1 MKKKVFAIL
10 LLCSCPIL
18 LHAQYGYINYPMKAN
33 MFGIVGGVFLTSNP
47 DMSGYDTK
55 KNYVDGGG
63 GFVYDYRNDVSKN
76 YTFEVLTSL
85 MMTSCSTSKTEEGQS
100 KMKFILPLE
109 MRWYVGTT
117 DFKFF
122 IGAGLQYNFI
132 YSFKETENDGYS
144 YGYYDYWGNYYSYN
158 YGGGGYDYEE
168 DTGAH
173 QLSGNGSIG
182 FSILGMQSPVHI
194 LLGAKFHFPI
204 INNAEGVEY
213 SNGSRFDFSKD
224 KTSITAT
231 AGLSFNLGKRC
242 IMMLNYDYPLG
253 STKETSVEY
262 DDKRNFFETHSQSLT
277 MSLMWSLGGR

>member
-1 MKKKVFAIL
+1 
-10 LLCSCPIL
+10 
-18 LHAQYGYINYPMKAN
+18 
-33 MFGIVGGVFLTSNP
+33 
-47 DMSGYDTK
+47 
-55 KNYVDGGG
+55 
-63 GFVYDYRNDVSKN
+63 
-76 YTFEVLTSL
+76 
-85 MMTSCSTSKTEEGQS
+85 
-100 KMKFILPLE
+100 

-144 YGYYDYWGNYYSYN
+144 YGYYDYWGNYYQYD

-213 SNGSRFDFSKD
+213 SNSGRFDFSKD

-231 AGLSFNLGKRC
+231 AGLSFNLGKKC
-242 IMMLNYDYPLG
+242 VMMINYDYPLG
-253 STKETSVEY
+253 ATKETSVEY
-262 DDKRNFFETHSQSLT
+262 DDKRNFFQTHSQSLT
-277 MSLMWSLGGR
+277 MSLLWNLGGG